1 MAIIEIQKTTNL
13 DVTVTADPL
22 HGYTFTNE
30 SEGHKFVITGTRSGS
45 PITLAG
51 VVTARFKRNNKTTVF
66 IAGDK
71 AKIENGKA
79 VVTLLKDC
87 YNVPGRFDFYVY
99 VTSGGATTCVYYGT
113 GTVIQTEEGTLID
126 SGEAVPSLE
135 EFTEIVQNAQA
146 ATSEAENVN
155 VTQTKSGNAI
165 TLTTTDRN
173 GTTVSN
179 ILTDP
184 SGIIASDF
192 NASLAYGA
200 GAYVIYTDGNLYR
213 LTSDH
218 EANVAWGDTGKTRV
232 TIGEEVTNLKSAL
245 AYNTNPSINRNTS
258 DYIPQWEQGNLTAS
272 GESASVNLIRTA
284 DYLEVPNGFTVSV
297 EFDATLF
304 DSRAVVFS
312 APSTEATKA
321 NFPFSDTI
329 KDYTNTSGSTKYL
342 RFRLGRLPTA
352 AITPDI
358 GYSAYVIKKHWDGQI
373 ETNIK
378 NYYKN
383 NLVDIYGVTEGK
395 YWHYNNDKVQN
406 NADWFLCKIPVS
418 AGDKIFVHGLSA
430 SAVGGGVGY
439 AIRNQDDNTT
449 IVSGDEFDNWYITVP
464 ENGAWL
470 YFSCAMT
477 ARNTL
482 VLSVFNGEPKF
493 ESTQFPI
500 PIVDMQELVYGI
512 YINSNGEIAENTSY
526 GLTGYL
532 KIVGGQTYEV
542 NVGTLYP
549 NSRCGG
555 FYDANKE
562 FISICPSSTE
572 AADGGKYTFVA
583 PSNAEYV
590 RLCGQRQNLA
600 LITCALVCPEFP
612 EIPDAVKDIIIVG
625 DSWSDMDTASTYTK
639 WPAVFAQCFAG
650 NIYNY
655 ARNGSKISGADNWA
669 LNGTV
674 GGQVA
679 AVLTDTSYET
689 DDIGT
694 VFIVGGINDYRANV
708 AESTVLSAIS
718 SHVSRLRTRFP
729 NARYICVFNHQL
741 YVSKDQF
748 DFFTQLCRDV
758 RQTIGIPAFTSFGWF
773 SADHMITSDYVHPD
787 NDGHMAFAAN
797 MLSIYNGGNPVRIS
811 NSLTLTGTN
820 AIVTIKETFS
830 DASIVRDVA
839 VNIHDVSSSG
849 REAFTVQQ
857 GSGLLSNA
865 PFNAYCG
872 EKAPTE
878 LFNPDTIS
886 TGVYLDRSGEIQNSG
901 IYALSDYIAV
911 EPETTYYV
919 ANGTIY
925 PDSRCGAFYNEDKSW
940 HTYAPSSSAAS
951 DAKAYTLTTPANVYY
966 MRICYL
972 TENTGSQS
980 VSKQMDTI
988 NKAVAVIGTSD
999 AVPTESKKRPTTFR
1013 FAVNYND
1020 NGDYNGAG
1028 SVI

>member
-1 MAIIEIQKTTNL
+1 MPIYVKQDAVKFRQLQGNEYTGNYYGIDTISDTTTEEKVAEINS
-13 DVTVTADPL
+13 AA
-22 HGYTFTNE
+22 
-30 SEGHKFVITGTRSGS
+30 SS
-45 PITLAG
+45 AM
-51 VVTARFKRNNKTTVF
+51 NNINNT
-66 IAGDK
+66 
-71 AKIENGKA
+71 
-79 VVTLLKDC
+79 
-87 YNVPGRFDFYVY
+87 
-99 VTSGGATTCVYYGT
+99 ATTANSTITSTANSAISNINTAANNANTKATQLNNSV
-113 GTVIQTEEGTLID
+113 QTI
-126 SGEAVPSLE
+126 A
-135 EFTEIVQNAQA
+135 
-146 ATSEAENVN
+146 
-155 VTQTKSGNAI
+155 NAI
-165 TLTTTDRN
+165 EHAEGNGVDPTLT
-173 GTTVSN
+173 
-179 ILTDP
+179 LP
-184 SGIIASDF
+184 
-192 NASLAYGA
+192 
-200 GAYVIYTDGNLYR
+200 
-213 LTSDH
+213 
-218 EANVAWGDTGKTRV
+218 NVAAEAKATGDA
-232 TIGEEVTNLKSAL
+232 IGELKSAL
-245 AYNTNPSINRNTS
+245 AYNTNPTINRNTS
-258 DYIPQWEQGNLTAS
+258 NYIPQWEQGNLTAS
-272 GESASVNLIRTA
+272 GESASGNLIRTV
-284 DYLEVPNGFTVSV
+284 DYLEVPNGFTVAV
-297 EFDATLF
+297 EFDANLF
-304 DSRAVVFS
+304 ESRAVVFS
-312 APSTEATKA
+312 APNMDATKA
-321 NFPFSDTI
+321 NFLFNDTT
-329 KDYTNTSGSTKYL
+329 KEYTNTSGSTKYL

-383 NLVDIYGVTEGK
+383 NLVDIHGVTEGK

-430 SAVGGGVGY
+430 PAVGGGVGY
-439 AIRNQDDNTT
+439 AVRNQNDDTT
-449 IVSGDEFDNWYITVP
+449 IVYGNEYDNWYLTIPTG
-464 ENGAWL
+464 GAWL

-482 VLSVFNGEPKF
+482 VLSAFNGEPKF
-493 ESTQFPI
+493 ENTKFPFPVLNTQ
-500 PIVDMQELVYGI
+500 DLTYGV

-526 GLTGYL
+526 GLTGFM

-555 FYDANKE
+555 FYDTNQE
-562 FISICPSSTE
+562 FISICPSSSA

-583 PSNAEYV
+583 PTNAEYV
-590 RLCGQRQNLA
+590 RLCGQRQNLSS
-600 LITCALVCPEFP
+600 ITCTLVCP
-612 EIPDAVKDIIIVG
+612 DAIKDIIIIG
-625 DSWSDMDTASTYTK
+625 DSWSDTDTASTYTK
-639 WPAVFAQCFAG
+639 WPTVFAQCFAG

-669 LNGTV
+669 LNGTL

-679 AVLTDTSYET
+679 AAIADTSFAHE
-689 DDIGT
+689 DIGT
-694 VFIVGGINDYRANV
+694 IFIVGGINDYRGNAV
-708 AESTVLSAIS
+708 ESNVLSAIS
-718 SHVSRLRTRFP
+718 SHISRLRVEFP
-729 NARYICVFNHQL
+729 KARYICVFNHQL

-748 DFFTQLCRDV
+748 DFFQQLSKDV
-758 RQTIGIPAFTSFGWF
+758 RQTIGVPAFTSFGWF
-773 SADHMITSDYVHPD
+773 SSNHMITSDYVHPD

-797 MLSIYNGGNPVRIS
+797 MLSIYNGGNPVRVS

-820 AIVTIKETFS
+820 AIVTINETFT
-830 DASIVRDVA
+830 DASIVRNVA

-865 PFNAYCG
+865 PFNVYCG
-872 EKAPTE
+872 GKAPTE

-886 TGVYLDRSGEIQNSG
+886 TGVYLSRSGEIQNSG

-925 PDSRCGAFYNEDKSW
+925 QNSRCGAFYNEDKSW
-940 HTYAPSSSAAS
+940 RTYAPSSSDAS

-972 TENTGSQS
+972 NENTGTQS

-1013 FAVNYND
+1013 FAVNYD
-1020 NGDYNGAG
+1020 GNGDYSGDG

>member
-1 MAIIEIQKTTNL
+1 MDANVIERKWIQGTT
-13 DVTVTADPL
+13 VKPDPL
-22 HGYTFTNE
+22 TGQTFTGE
-30 SEGHKFVITGTRSGS
+30 AGAHTFRIAGETTGGAAAPITGTISGRFLRSDNVTVALTG
-45 PITLAG
+45 TLSSG
-51 VVTARFKRNNKTTVF
+51 VA
-66 IAGDK
+66 A
-71 AKIENGKA
+71 
-79 VVTLLKDC
+79 VTLTGEC
-87 YNVPGRFDFYVY
+87 YAVPGRFIISIYSTEGGVDMCIYCGVGNVFR
-99 VTSGGATTCVYYGT
+99 TSSDQIAYPSESLPDLEDLIEQVQAAIASCPASHSA
-113 GTVIQTEEGTLID
+113 IQASVAPT
-126 SGEAVPSLE
+126 
-135 EFTEIVQNAQA
+135 FAQA
-146 ATSEAENVN
+146 TANPAGTYVWYDGSCYYLPDGHTAGTSWAN
-155 VTQTKSGNAI
+155 TTKTAAVIGN
-165 TLTTTDRN
+165 D
-173 GTTVSN
+173 
-179 ILTDP
+179 
-184 SGIIASDF
+184 
-192 NASLAYGA
+192 
-200 GAYVIYTDGNLYR
+200 
-213 LTSDH
+213 
-218 EANVAWGDTGKTRV
+218 VAD
-232 TIGEEVTNLKSAL
+232 LKSAL
-245 AYNTNPSINRNTS
+245 TNNTNYVINKNTN
-258 DYIPQWEQGNLTAS
+258 YHVPQWEQGNLTAS
-272 GESASVNLIRTA
+272 GESASGNLIRTA

-321 NFPFSDTI
+321 NFPFSDTT
-329 KDYTNTSGSTKYL
+329 KEYTNTSGSTKYL

-383 NLVDIYGVTEGK
+383 NLVDVCEVIEGK
-395 YWHYNNDKVQN
+395 YWHYNNDRAQN

-449 IVSGDEFDNWYITVP
+449 IISGDEFDNWYITVP

-482 VLSVFNGEPKF
+482 VLSMFNGEPKL

-500 PIVDMQELVYGI
+500 PIVDTQELVYGI

-555 FYDANKE
+555 FYDANQE

-583 PSNAEYV
+583 PTNAEYV

-600 LITCALVCPEFP
+600 LITCTLVCRV
-612 EIPDAVKDIIIVG
+612 AKDIIIVG

-694 VFIVGGINDYRANV
+694 VFIVGGINDYRAN
-708 AESTVLSAIS
+708 ATESTVFSAIS
-718 SHVSRLRTRFP
+718 SHVLRLRTRFP

-748 DFFTQLCRDV
+748 DFFAQLCRDV

-773 SADHMITSDYVHPD
+773 SANHMITSDYVHPD

-797 MLSIYNGGNPVRIS
+797 MLSIYNGGNPVRVS

-820 AIVTIKETFS
+820 AIVTINEIFT
-830 DASIVRDVA
+830 DASIARDVA

-857 GSGLLSNA
+857 GSGLLCNA

-872 EKAPTE
+872 MKAPTE

-886 TGVYLDRSGEIQNSG
+886 TGVYLNKSGEIVSSG

-940 HTYAPSSSAAS
+940 RTYAPSSSAAS
-951 DAKAYTLTTPANVYY
+951 DAKAYTLTTPENVYY

-1013 FAVNYND
+1013 FAVNYDD

-1028 SVI
+1028 SAI